1 MSTQG
6 CPKATAAP
14 PPPSP
19 EKYAEVAKAM
29 GMSDKCVIESRNLSK
44 EASTSSS
51 AVVITPVGG
60 GAATVNTN
68 ENSHDL
74 GMSAAG
80 CSKVSLTVNTINES
94 ERQMTCNMNTTL
106 SEQSGAAS
114 VTNSL
119 EIKTVRF
126 SEAKTANITA
136 MHVKMFDKLSDLLL
150 AMTNGLEP
158 KMAPPGSSSEVVRIM
173 AKLHQGRLDL
183 LERNYNNLAKSYE
196 KSLDM
201 NRLSADIIDADIN
214 QVIDSTIDVKV
225 QQEISESVKNTLIEE
240 MKSVATA
247 VVLDQTS
254 TSLGPNALPQSEKDT
269 LISKVNSE
277 IDKQKTDISESIS
290 KNSMSVDNSNKI
302 ILQVEGSIR
311 GGEVNQAIASQVSLV
326 VMQQVKKSIEIG
338 TQIAEEYIADTQ
350 TTTID
355 ESIVEGQDAIIN
367 ATEAGRAA
375 RADAMMQ
382 NNADQIKAVG
392 EAVAAPISAVG
403 DVVGK
408 VAGAGMMLMLLPIL
422 VMGGLAVGGFIIL
435 PKLAPKIAAMSG
447 MSPGMIKIALGI
459 TVVVVLALL
468 GYFWL
473 YPKFKQ
479 SKEPEARLSNNKI
492 NQRAPVQAIHSRTN
506 KQSLT
511 PYGKSLY
518 YKGDRTARKIPSR
531 IKINHGKNYTVPTKR
546 KYVNKYSIIDED
558 ENKDSGYAHTVHIQ
572 NKKEETPVM
581 YVHTSRV

>member
-14 PPPSP
+14 PPASP

-29 GMSDKCVIESRNLSK
+29 GMSDECVIESRNLSQ
-44 EASTSSS
+44 EMSTSSS
-51 AVVITPVGG
+51 AVVVTPIGG

-126 SEAKTANITA
+126 SDTKSANITA

-183 LERNYNNLAKSYE
+183 LERNYNNLANAYE

-254 TSLGPNALPQSEKDT
+254 TSLGPNALPESVKEG

-338 TQIAEEYIADTQ
+338 THVAEEYISDTQ

-355 ESIVEGQDAIIN
+355 DTIVEGQDAIIN

-392 EAVAAPISAVG
+392 DAVAAPISAIG
-403 DVVGK
+403 DAAGK

-447 MSPGMIKIALGI
+447 MSPGMIKIATGL
-459 TVVVVLALL
+459 VLVVVLALL

-473 YPKFKQ
+473 YPKFKE
-479 SKEPEARLSNNKI
+479 SKEPRLSNNKI

-531 IKINHGKNYTVPTKR
+531 IKINHARNYTVPTKR